1 MVQLKRPAKLL
12 CELPESAQLRKAF
25 WTIQLSDFSQA
36 FTEMA
41 AYACVH
47 ACCSLI
53 LHKAGQLRR
62 TFYTAQ
68 SGKRSEILMP
78 F

>member
-1 MVQLKRPAKLL
+1 MQLRRPAELL

-25 WTIQLSDFSQA
+25 WTIPLSDFSQA

-41 AYACVH
+41 AYVCVH

-53 LHKAGQLRR
+53 LHEAGQLRR

-68 SGKRSEILMP
+68 SGKRSETLIP